1 MNGFEFLVVGSYSS
15 FSVSLSGFSGVCV
28 DEDGNEK
35 KVSPFLLIWGE
46 RSEIHV
52 GGSCSY

>member
-1 MNGFEFLVVGSYSS
+1 M
-15 FSVSLSGFSGVCV
+15 SVSGFSGVCV

-35 KVSPFLLIWGE
+35 RVSPFLLAREE

-52 GGSCSY
+52 GALVLLTDYSAWS